1 MTTTLHDACGVPGN
15 ASQILELL
23 KHGSDD
29 VKKKCK
35 NGRLPIHV
43 ACENKQ
49 SKEVIDAL
57 IKAYP
62 DGLQVQDKE
71 GRLPIHVACEKEH
84 SEATIAALVEAHQE
98 GLEVK
103 DKKGRLPIHVAC
115 LMAEQRFEVIDV
127 LMNAYPDGLQIY
139 DYQRLLPIHH
149 ACHARGKRGYN
160 DEEDFE
166 VIGAILNVYSKN
178 IRVVEPSYIL
188 DVENGYS
195 ILHHACI
202 KKRRSFSLIKDLIRM
217 CPEALCK
224 KSKTNGRTPF
234 GWDYKESRGGHFKEF
249 IQHLITAWGSL
260 PQVDAGKEDP
270 DDRPQV
276 DVENLNQGSLSV
288 EEDSHQYH
296 RIITHCKDFV
306 PLDILEI
313 GFLNEMT
320 LEKRCFRRW
329 LNGILCSRSMI
340 FVMVF
345 KFYCHIAWIYTF
357 ANASY
362 LYYVES
368 DAKLGLGWRP
378 TALIFFAVHFLWS
391 EIAQFTR
398 YYFTGA
404 SLYYCTDLWNW
415 LDLVTSVMVIVSAV
429 RFRDEDSDIAGRL
442 LMTTGCLQSLLFLSY
457 LKKTFYSFS
466 KFVSGVIRIVW
477 AVIPFLVVSGVT
489 LFTYSFMYFVQEQD
503 QNKNISGLENKTADI
518 VPLEDA
524 AVDESFASLLPSFQT
539 VFEKFAGG
547 AKESLSALDFFFG
560 IIVVIVLLNVIIAVV
575 SDEWAKADEE
585 ANASFWKYRLDLIID
600 ETRGLRFFLRKYSS
614 VYYRFIYF
622 MRMIGDL
629 IGIPRDIP
637 SRETLL
643 DMTLDFNAYNSGSH
657 YYLDDT
663 FLNEKTTGTT
673 MEDFKKEL
681 AVQIKERGLV
691 AGTKLFM
698 ECFLFFVLGFPT
710 MGLLWP
716 KFMREILF
724 TSEEMEREIMTAKE
738 GGSLSKTEL
747 DESLAEYKKTVSE
760 LSQKVS
766 AQNDL
771 LEQLLKKVS

>member
-1 MTTTLHDACGVPGN
+1 MPSSLHLLCALPGN

-23 KHGSDD
+23 KDGSDD
-29 VKKKCK
+29 VKKDVKKKGK

-43 ACENKQ
+43 ACENDQ
-49 SKEVIDAL
+49 SEEVIDAL

-62 DGLQVQDKE
+62 DGLKVEDK
-71 GRLPIHVACEKEH
+71 
-84 SEATIAALVEAHQE
+84 
-98 GLEVK
+98 
-103 DKKGRLPIHVAC
+103 DGRLPIHVAC
-115 LMAEQRFEVIDV
+115 LRAEQRFEVIDV
-127 LMNAYPDGLQIY
+127 LMNAYPDGLQKH

-160 DEEDFE
+160 DEEDFK
-166 VIGAILNVYSKN
+166 VIKAILSVYSKN
-178 IRVVEPSYIL
+178 IRVMKPSYIL
-188 DVENGYS
+188 DVKDGHS

-202 KKRRSFSLIKDLIRM
+202 EKQSFDLIRDLIRM

-224 KSKTNGRTPF
+224 KSKRNGKTPF
-234 GWDYKESRGGHFKEF
+234 GWDYKESRGGYFKEF
-249 IQHLITAWGSL
+249 IQHLFTAWESL

-276 DVENLNQGSLSV
+276 DVENVDQGLLSV
-288 EEDSHQYH
+288 REDSYQYQ
-296 RIITHCKDFV
+296 RILTHCKDFV

-313 GFLNEMT
+313 GFLDEKT
-320 LEKRCFRRW
+320 LEKRSFRRW
-329 LNGILCSRSMI
+329 LNEILCSRSMI
-340 FVMVF
+340 FMMVF
-345 KFYCHIAWIYTF
+345 QFYCHIAWIYTF

-362 LYYVES
+362 LYYEETDP
-368 DAKLGLGWRP
+368 DATLGWRP
-378 TALIFFAVHFLWS
+378 IALIVFAVHFLWS
-391 EIAQFTR
+391 ELFQFTR
-398 YYFTGA
+398 YYHTGA
-404 SLYYCTDLWNW
+404 SLYYCTDLWNY
-415 LDLVTSVMVIVSAV
+415 LDVLTSVMVIVSAV
-429 RFRDEDSDIAGRL
+429 RFLQDSDIAGRL

-457 LKKTFYSFS
+457 LKKTFYPFS

-477 AVIPFLVVSGVT
+477 AVIPFLVVSGVA

-503 QNKNISGLENKTADI
+503 QNKNISGLENKTSD
-518 VPLEDA
+518 VPLADAAAAA

-560 IIVVIVLLNVIIAVV
+560 VIVVIVLLNVIIAVV

-585 ANASFWKYRLDLIID
+585 ANASFWTYRLDLIID
-600 ETRGLRFFLRKYSS
+600 ETRGLRYFSRKFAP
-614 VYYRFIYF
+614 VYYRFTHF
-622 MRMIGDL
+622 MRLLGFP
-629 IGIPRDIP
+629 IPNVSLMDILL
-637 SRETLL
+637 TLA
-643 DMTLDFNAYNSGSH
+643 FNEYNSGSH

-663 FLNEKTTGTT
+663 FLNNKTTGTT

-691 AGTKLFM
+691 TGTKLFM

-724 TSEEMEREIMTAKE
+724 TLGEMEREVVTTEE
-738 GGSLSKTEL
+738 GGSLSKAEL

-771 LEQLLKKVS
+771 LDQLLKKVS